1 MTAYPLNDTAYLA
14 EDLRM
19 FHAGRT
25 PGLFNIT
32 GEDFEVKIAGGMN
45 ISVSNGLAF
54 LKTSSDGI
62 GGIVYSPKDD
72 TTLTATV
79 ATNYTRYDYVAIR
92 YDKISNSC
100 GLVYQEGTQ
109 SMPTPIR
116 NLEQYELIIAV
127 VALKA
132 SAGEITQEMIK
143 DVRLDENYCGLTVDT
158 LTRVPTQE
166 LYNQFQSFYERIQ
179 KENED
184 TQYANSEKF
193 RKWFE
198 SLEETLQGE
207 VATALAGRILSL
219 ENMLLD
225 NHIYTEL
232 QVDAD
237 NTLTDEEGTNI
248 FADWKYQVQ

>member
-1 MTAYPLNDTAYLA
+1 MIQ
-14 EDLRM
+14 DLR
-19 FHAGRT
+19 
-25 PGLFNIT
+25 
-32 GEDFEVKIAGGMN
+32 
-45 ISVSNGLAF
+45 
-54 LKTSSDGI
+54 
-62 GGIVYSPKDD
+62 
-72 TTLTATV
+72 
-79 ATNYTRYDYVAIR
+79 
-92 YDKISNSC
+92 
-100 GLVYQEGTQ
+100 
-109 SMPTPIR
+109 
-116 NLEQYELIIAV
+116 LE
-127 VALKA
+127 
-132 SAGEITQEMIK
+132 EI
-143 DVRLDENYCGLTVDT
+143 YCGLTVDT

-166 LYNQFQSFYERIQ
+166 LYDQFQSFYERIQ

-184 TQYANSEKF
+184 TQYANGEKF